1 MADPQG
7 PDTPALLAEGMNH
20 DTRVPCQPH
29 SLPTPQPLY
38 SDFYLLEIFIFL
50 RKQWFIMTL
59 SCWAGLAVRSG
70 SRPEFSVVH
79 MARSLT
85 PDPRPL
91 WVQT

>member
-38 SDFYLLEIFIFL
+38 SDFYLLEIFIFFKETMVYYDFVL
-50 RKQWFIMTL
+50 LGRASCKVRL
-59 SCWAGLAVRSG
+59 SA
-70 SRPEFSVVH
+70 
-79 MARSLT
+79 
-85 PDPRPL
+85 
-91 WVQT
+91 

>member
-50 RKQWFIMTL
+50 RKKKQ
-59 SCWAGLAVRSG
+59 RKEREEERRKEKKEN
-70 SRPEFSVVH
+70 RPGMVVH
-79 MARSLT
+79 SFNPSSCEVGR
-85 PDPRPL
+85 DR
-91 WVQT
+91 